1 MDQVGRPRH
10 RRDPAGSSAA
20 EPDSSTDVERA
31 FSVIHH
37 NDDTISVRF
46 LAPRVNDHIPGIHRA
61 LVVSVL
67 DPLFRERLEVTV
79 PSLGPVLLWA
89 EACRLPGEVVAPEIG
104 QEVWVAFEEGDAERP
119 VWLGVVIG

>member
-1 MDQVGRPRH
+1 MVLLSIPKASEVAASSNRPTVVQQVPSPR
-10 RRDPAGSSAA
+10 RRAA
-20 EPDSSTDVERA
+20 SM
-31 FSVIHH
+31 
-37 NDDTISVRF
+37 
-46 LAPRVNDHIPGIHRA
+46 NDHIPGIHRA